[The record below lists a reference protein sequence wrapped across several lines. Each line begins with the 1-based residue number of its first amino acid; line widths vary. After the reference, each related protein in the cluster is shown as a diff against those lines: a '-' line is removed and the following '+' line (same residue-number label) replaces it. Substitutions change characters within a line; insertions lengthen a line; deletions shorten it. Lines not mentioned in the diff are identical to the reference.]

1 MLRLLQESCVSK
13 RPIEVIY
20 MADNGSV
27 TQRSI
32 IVNEIK
38 GKAIKVWCLLRNEKR
53 TFKLDNILSCGF
65 KDMRK
70 RGLAQ

>member
-32 IVNEIK
+32 IVNEID

-53 TFKLDNILSCGF
+53 TFKLNNILSCGF
-65 KDMRK
+65 KDIRK